1 MLFGLLQFIDVVLNL
16 IIFIIIAQV
25 IVSWLLAFNILN
37 MSNQFVATIANM
49 LWQLT
54 NPLLAPIRRLLPNF
68 GGLDISPIVLFLAIY
83 FIRLVILYPL
93 MRQVAMQGLCALAV
107 RVCAPPDKGA
117 ANKAVIALL
126 AKALSLPKSALTLSS
141 GQTSRTKV
149 ILARGNPATLCA
161 MLESLADQ

>member
-1 MLFGLLQFIDVVLNL
+1 MFGLLQFVDVVLSL
-16 IIFIIIAQV
+16 FIFIMIAQV

-37 MSNQFVATIANM
+37 MSNQLVATIANM

-93 MRQVAMQGLCALAV
+93 MRQVAMQGL
-107 RVCAPPDKGA
+107 
-117 ANKAVIALL
+117 
-126 AKALSLPKSALTLSS
+126 
-141 GQTSRTKV
+141 
-149 ILARGNPATLCA
+149 
-161 MLESLADQ
+161 